1 MLKELATVA
10 AYGASA
16 SFGRDIYRST
26 KNGNPVIWL
35 GLAAFMSIAGFKMI
49 SAGGEREGE
58 GVGFLSGVGAVL
70 LILTGVVV
78 FNVIAFLFMAYTGLA
93 AYYGGGDIKRI
104 VFILLTITAVY
115 IMIAGLIGSVWGSS
129 EKTEKERIWAIEA
142 YNMRF
147 LDDNGFQDL
156 GLGDEIIEDADGN
169 RLKVKEQQDDRILFL
184 VVGRRNVRAAILLDE
199 EGRMTDYT
207 GAVKL

>member
-1 MLKELATVA
+1 MLRELATVA

-35 GLAAFMSIAGFKMI
+35 GIAAFMSIAGFKMI
-49 SAGGEREGE
+49 AAGGDREGE
-58 GVGFLSGVGAVL
+58 SAGAGATF
-70 LILTGVVV
+70 LILGGILV
-78 FNVIAFLFMAYTGLA
+78 FNALAFLFVVYTGLG
-93 AYYGGGDIKRI
+93 AYYTGGSLGRLTVMLLLMTI
-104 VFILLTITAVY
+104 VYLAV
-115 IMIAGLIGSVWGSS
+115 AALIGLPWGRS
-129 EKTEKERIWAIEA
+129 ERAEKERLWAIEHH
-142 YNMRF
+142 NMRF
-147 LDDNGFQDL
+147 LDENGFQDL

-169 RLKVKEQQDDRILFL
+169 RSRLKDQLDDRLLFM
-184 VVGRRNVRAAILLDE
+184 VVGRRNMRAAITLDE